1 MSAAD
6 TASSIRCGAGGVVL
20 GLRANWRQFVL
31 LVLINAFVGGM
42 VGIERTVVPL
52 IGAEEFHLAST
63 TLVVS
68 FIVSFGVVKA
78 CANLVSGHLADIWG
92 RKRVLVL
99 GWLFGLPVPFMI
111 MWASSWEWVIAAN
124 ALLGINQGFAWSMT
138 VIMKIDL
145 VGPKSRGLAVGLNEF
160 AGYLAVGVTAF
171 LTGYIAAQYGL
182 RPAPIYL
189 GVAYAI
195 FGLVLSILLV
205 RDTRD
210 HVRLEIGN
218 NPRATATISFRE
230 IFTLTSFRDRNL
242 FAASQAGLVNNLN
255 DGMSW
260 GIFPLFFATFGLG
273 VERIGILKAVYPAT
287 WGILQVAT
295 GPLSDRWGRKGL
307 IVGGMW
313 VQAGGLLLT
322 ALTREFEYWLVGSLL
337 LGIGTAMVYPS
348 LIAAVSDASH
358 PSWRARSL
366 SVYRFWR
373 DLGYAIGA
381 LSAGVIADI
390 LGMSWAIGIIAAL
403 TFISGVVVALLM
415 RERSAGSLD
424 LAQSSEP
431 RGRIDTPFTDALA
444 VESGASAMGG
454 ERQRS

>member
-1 MSAAD
+1 MSA
-6 TASSIRCGAGGVVL
+6 TAPAVAL
-20 GLRANWRQFVL
+20 GLKANWKQFAL

-52 IGAEEFHLAST
+52 IGAEEFHVAST
-63 TLVVS
+63 TLVTS

-78 CANLVSGHLADIWG
+78 CANLVSGQLADTWD
-92 RKRVLVL
+92 RKRVLIL

-111 MWASSWEWVIAAN
+111 IWAPSWGWIVAAN
-124 ALLGINQGFAWSMT
+124 ALLGINQGLAWSMT
-138 VIMKIDL
+138 VIMKVDL

-171 LTGYIAAQYGL
+171 LTGYLASRYGL
-182 RPAPIYL
+182 RPVPIYL
-189 GVAYAI
+189 GIGYAI
-195 FGLVLSILLV
+195 LGAALSVLLV
-205 RDTRD
+205 RDTRE
-210 HVRLEIGN
+210 HVRLELAN
-218 NPRATATISFRE
+218 HQKAVSPLAFRE
-230 IFTLTSFRDRNL
+230 IFMLTSFRDRNL

-260 GIFPLFFATFGLG
+260 GLFPLFFVANGLG
-273 VERIGILKAVYPAT
+273 VERIGILKAVYPAA

-307 IVGGMW
+307 IVAGMW
-313 VQAGGLLLT
+313 VQAAGLLLT
-322 ALTREFEYWLVGSLL
+322 AMTRDFGWWLLASLL
-337 LGIGTAMVYPS
+337 LGLGTAMVYPS

-381 LSAGVIADI
+381 LSAGLIADFF
-390 LGMSWAIGIIAAL
+390 GFAAAIAAIAAL
-403 TFISGVVVALLM
+403 TFLSGVIVAVAM
-415 RERSAGSLD
+415 RETSR
-424 LAQSSEP
+424 
-431 RGRIDTPFTDALA
+431 
-444 VESGASAMGG
+444 
-454 ERQRS
+454 

>member
-1 MSAAD
+1 MTEAIASPQ
-6 TASSIRCGAGGVVL
+6 TASLVRL
-20 GLRANWRQFVL
+20 GLKENWPQFAL

-52 IGAEEFHLAST
+52 IGSEEFRISST

-78 CANLVSGHLADIWG
+78 CANLVSGQLADKWG
-92 RKRVLVL
+92 RKRVLIL
-99 GWLFGLPVPFMI
+99 GWLIGLPVPFMI
-111 MWASSWEWVIAAN
+111 IWAPSWGWVIAAN
-124 ALLGINQGFAWSMT
+124 ALLGINQGLAWSMT

-171 LTGYIAAQYGL
+171 LTGYLASKYGL

-195 FGLVLSILLV
+195 LGTALSILLV
-205 RDTRD
+205 HDTRE
-210 HVRLEIGN
+210 HVRLE
-218 NPRATATISFRE
+218 TAVHTQQSAPISFRE
-230 IFTLTSFRDRNL
+230 IFVLTSFRDRNL

-260 GIFPLFFATFGLG
+260 GIFPLFFASFGLH
-273 VERIGILKAVYPAT
+273 VDRIGVLKAVYPAT
-287 WGILQVAT
+287 WGVLQIAT

-307 IVGGMW
+307 IVAGMW
-313 VQAGGLLLT
+313 VQAVGLFLT
-322 ALTREFEYWLVGSLL
+322 AATSHFEWWLVASLL
-337 LGIGTAMVYPS
+337 LGVGTAMVYPS

-381 LSAGVIADI
+381 LAAGLIADL
-390 LGMSWAIGIIAAL
+390 LGMAWAIGAIGML
-403 TFISGVVVALLM
+403 TFLSGVVVAVAM
-415 RERSAGSLD
+415 EAR
-424 LAQSSEP
+424 P
-431 RGRIDTPFTDALA
+431 
-444 VESGASAMGG
+444 GA
-454 ERQRS
+454 RQ

>member
-1 MSAAD
+1 MSTAAP
-6 TASSIRCGAGGVVL
+6 AVAL
-20 GLRANWRQFVL
+20 GLKANWKQFSL

-52 IGAEEFHLAST
+52 IGAEEFGVAST

-78 CANLVSGHLADIWG
+78 CANLVSGQLADRWG
-92 RKRVLVL
+92 RKRVLIL
-99 GWLFGLPVPFMI
+99 GWLFGLPVPFI
-111 MWASSWEWVIAAN
+111 IISAPNWGWIVAAN

-138 VIMKIDL
+138 VIMKVDL

-171 LTGYIAAQYGL
+171 LTGYLASRYGF
-182 RPAPIYL
+182 RPVPIYL
-189 GVAYAI
+189 GVGYAI
-195 FGLVLSILLV
+195 LGAALSILLV
-205 RDTRD
+205 RDTRE
-210 HVRLEIGN
+210 HVRLELANHPKAASPLG
-218 NPRATATISFRE
+218 FRE
-230 IFTLTSFRDRNL
+230 IFMRTSFGDRNL

-260 GIFPLFFATFGLG
+260 GLFPLFFAANGLG
-273 VERIGILKAVYPAT
+273 IERIGILKAIYPAV

-307 IVGGMW
+307 IVAGMW
-313 VQAGGLLLT
+313 VQAAGLLTT
-322 ALTREFEYWLVGSLL
+322 AMTRDFGWWLLASLL
-337 LGIGTAMVYPS
+337 LGLGTAMVYPC

-381 LSAGVIADI
+381 LSAGLIADFF
-390 LGMSWAIGIIAAL
+390 GFSAAIGAIAAL
-403 TFISGVVVALLM
+403 TFLSGAIVAIAM
-415 RERSAGSLD
+415 RETRVAAVVSALD
-424 LAQSSEP
+424 D
-431 RGRIDTPFTDALA
+431 G
-444 VESGASAMGG
+444 
-454 ERQRS
+454 